1 MTVVARPRRASGV
14 ARAVVVVSLLTLA
27 VGCAPDRPDLGA
39 VLPAD
44 TAAWLTCRQLDTLE
58 GVLEQHGLMPLLVG
72 ELADPQVRRQ
82 LTEDWGLELSDDPR
96 RDVHAVLSRL
106 DRLDVSLHPRVGA
119 DSGTA
124 PGVGAPAAEAPHVAV
139 WLLAQDTA
147 AAAEIEAF
155 LADVADSTTTR
166 DDQAWHRLA
175 GHGDAAEMWALRD
188 GARLLAASDADLLHR
203 LHARLRQT
211 PDGGLA
217 AVTRYQRVRGAG
229 DHDLEIYLAGSGAGE
244 LPAALGAGPLAA
256 MSDLAPLLAR
266 YGDQAAWLGL
276 DYLLTGLVGRTFY
289 GPDHPLAG
297 MLDDPM
303 ITSELVELLPA
314 DAHAAQVLAVHEP
327 RAKLQ
332 LMRDLAREAMA
343 SAPAGQ
349 QVPPLAGSPFAALEA
364 ALGFSLA
371 DLAEELSEVA
381 VAGATEPGLLLLLR
395 AHDAAAASRV
405 QEMLGTSPA
414 LGFLA
419 EMAPHV
425 AAGDTLRVFT
435 APMDADGR
443 LHALGRH
450 DRTVMLL
457 LLADQASEFD
467 TYLASLRAGAALP
480 DAAAPLA
487 GPHLAARGN
496 SWLYL
501 DLPRL
506 AAAWELPLGPALA
519 ELPAPLAARL
529 RALVLAGHAH
539 IAEDGV
545 VENVVSVSGP

>member
-1 MTVVARPRRASGV
+1 
-14 ARAVVVVSLLTLA
+14 
-27 VGCAPDRPDLGA
+27 
-39 VLPAD
+39 
-44 TAAWLTCRQLDTLE
+44 
-58 GVLEQHGLMPLLVG
+58 
-72 ELADPQVRRQ
+72 
-82 LTEDWGLELSDDPR
+82 
-96 RDVHAVLSRL
+96 
-106 DRLDVSLHPRVGA
+106 
-119 DSGTA
+119 
-124 PGVGAPAAEAPHVAV
+124 VGAPVGEAPHLAV
-139 WLLAQDTA
+139 WLLARDDA

-155 LADVADSTTTR
+155 LAHVADSTTTR
-166 DDQAWHRLA
+166 DGQAWHRLA
-175 GHGDAAEMWALRD
+175 DLGDAAQLWVLRD
-188 GARLLAASDADLLHR
+188 GARLLAASDADLLRR
-203 LHARLRQT
+203 LHARLGET

-229 DHDLEIYLAGSGAGE
+229 DHDLEVYLAASRAGE
-244 LPAALGAGPLAA
+244 LPAPLGAGPLAA
-256 MSDLAPLLAR
+256 MSDLGPLLAR

-297 MLDDPM
+297 MLDDPL
-303 ITSELVELLPA
+303 ITSELIDLLPA

-349 QVPPLAGSPFAALEA
+349 EVPSLAGSPFEALEA
-364 ALGFSLA
+364 ALGFSVA

-381 VAGATEPGLLLLLR
+381 IAGATEPGLLLLLQ

-457 LLADQASEFD
+457 LLADEASEFD
-467 TYLASLRAGAALP
+467 TYLASLRAGTALP

-496 SWLYL
+496 GWLYL

-506 AAAWELPLGPALA
+506 AAAWDMPLGPALA
-519 ELPAPLAARL
+519 ELPAPLAERL
-529 RALVLAGHAH
+529 RALVVAGHTLVT
-539 IAEDGV
+539 EDGV
-545 VENVVSVSGP
+545 AETVVSVSGPGSR